1 MICQN
6 TRGIGIFI
14 VFLIGGVFI
23 IGGAMAVDITE
34 SPHQIVPGDQVTLSI
49 RGLPDNSAF
58 SLQILG
64 TFSVKSGSSFIF
76 QTSHFVMPFSLKDG
90 ELHATV
96 DNTKQAFLE
105 VSKGDQMASVGKNTI
120 TDGHF
125 SYSGSRTIDAGT
137 YDSLTL
143 RGSALDSSQPVTT
156 LLQLNGVKSGPD
168 DSEITFNVVGIEA
181 GTLHVTV
188 MVDGNSELSQDVVIG
203 NPQETPS
210 AGPASPPG
218 QTPVNPV
225 MALLGVGAAFFVY
238 DRTGGAS

>member
-125 SYSGSRTIDAGT
+125 SYSGSRTIAAGT

-143 RGSALDSSQPVTT
+143 KGSALDSSQPVTT

-203 NPQETPS
+203 NPQET
-210 AGPASPPG
+210 
-218 QTPVNPV
+218 
-225 MALLGVGAAFFVY
+225 
-238 DRTGGAS
+238 DRKSVV